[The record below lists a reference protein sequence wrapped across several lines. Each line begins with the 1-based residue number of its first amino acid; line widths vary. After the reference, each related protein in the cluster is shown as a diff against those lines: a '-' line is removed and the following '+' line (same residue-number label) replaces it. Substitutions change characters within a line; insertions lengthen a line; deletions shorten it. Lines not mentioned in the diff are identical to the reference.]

1 MRNLALLPVAV
12 ALLVYE
18 LARAMVRAY
27 QLEDDDFF
35 DEDAYQCADEIRPIR
50 HVGGGWRA

>member
-1 MRNLALLPVAV
+1 MRNLVLLPVAV

-27 QLEDDDFF
+27 QFEDDFF
-35 DEDAYQCADEIRPIR
+35 DEDAQMRPP
-50 HVGGGWRA
+50 GSQGWRN